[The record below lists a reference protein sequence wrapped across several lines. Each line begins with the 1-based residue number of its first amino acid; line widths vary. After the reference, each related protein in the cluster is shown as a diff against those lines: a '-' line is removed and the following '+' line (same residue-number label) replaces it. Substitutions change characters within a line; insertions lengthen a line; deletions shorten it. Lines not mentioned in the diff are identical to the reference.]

1 MNYTLIT
8 DTPALADFCHT
19 DARVLALDT
28 EFIRTR
34 TFYAKPG
41 LYQLFDGQQT
51 VLIDPLAV
59 PDLSPLWQ
67 LLQDP
72 TRICVL
78 HAGGED
84 LELLQHQSGGMPGQ
98 VHDTQLAAAFL
109 GLGPQLGFAP
119 LVETLLGVHL
129 DKAHSR
135 TDWLARP
142 LSSEQLNYAADDV
155 IYLYPVHQ
163 QLMAQ
168 LADKGLMNWFELE
181 CARGVKR
188 RSISVEPQLAY
199 LDIKNAWT
207 LDRQA
212 LGILQP
218 LCQWRLSEARRR
230 DLAVNFVVKEAHLL
244 RIAERAPLTLAD
256 LSRLDLDPMEIR
268 RHGETLL
275 KLVQVALDSPALWP
289 QPVQRLIDF
298 PDYKAELKRIKG
310 LVDET
315 GEQVGVPGDVIA
327 SKRLI
332 HQYLGWKWRLA
343 EDQDATPILLQD
355 WRCELLADKLV

>member
-8 DTPALADFCHT
+8 ESHALADFCAT
-19 DARVLALDT
+19 DAPVLALDT

-41 LYQLFDGQQT
+41 LYQLFDGRQT
-51 VLIDPLAV
+51 VLIDPVQVA
-59 PDLSPLWQ
+59 DLSPLWQ

-72 TRICVL
+72 KRICVL

-84 LELLQHQSGGMPGQ
+84 LELLQHQSGAMPGHT
-98 VHDTQLAAAFL
+98 HDTQLAAAFL
-109 GLGPQLGFAP
+109 GLGAQLGFAP
-119 LVETLLGVHL
+119 LVDTLLGVQL
-129 DKAHSR
+129 DKAHAR

-142 LSSEQLNYAADDV
+142 LSSAQLSYAADDV
-155 IYLYPVHQ
+155 IYLYPAYQ
-163 QLMAQ
+163 QLMEQ
-168 LADKGLMNWFELE
+168 LAHKGLTAWFELE
-181 CARGVKR
+181 CARGVAR
-188 RSISVEPQLAY
+188 RQSSVDPHLAY

-212 LGILQP
+212 LAILQQ

-230 DLAVNFVVKEAHLL
+230 DLAVNFVVKEAHLF
-244 RIAERAPLTLAD
+244 RIAERAPLTVSD

-268 RHGETLL
+268 RHGDTLL
-275 KLVQVALDSPALWP
+275 NLVQVALDNPAQWP

-298 PDYKAELKRIKG
+298 PDYKSELTRIKA
-310 LVDET
+310 LIEVA
-315 GEQVGVPGDVIA
+315 GEQAEIPADVIA

-332 HQYLGWKWRLA
+332 HQYLGWKWRL
-343 EDQDATPILLQD
+343 EESQDQTPILLQD
-355 WRCELLADKLV
+355 WRGELLAGHL

>member
-1 MNYTLIT
+1 MTYTLIT
-8 DTPALADFCHT
+8 DTPALADFCNT

-34 TFYAKPG
+34 TFFAKPG

-51 VLIDPLAV
+51 VLIDPVIV

-72 TRICVL
+72 ARICVL

-84 LELLQHQSGGMPGQ
+84 LELLQHQSGGLPAQ
-98 VHDTQLAAAFL
+98 IHDTQLAAAFL
-109 GLGPQLGFAP
+109 GIGAQIGFAP
-119 LVETLLGVHL
+119 LVENLLGVHL

-142 LSSEQLNYAADDV
+142 LSSAQLNYAADDV
-155 IYLYPVHQ
+155 IYLLPVYE
-163 QLMAQ
+163 QLMDR
-168 LADKGLMNWFELE
+168 LSNKGLMAWFEQE
-181 CARGVKR
+181 CERGVKR
-188 RSISVEPQLAY
+188 RSESVDPQFAY
-199 LDIKNAWT
+199 LDMKNAWT

-212 LGILQP
+212 LAILQQ
-218 LCQWRLSEARRR
+218 LCQWRLTEARSR
-230 DLAVNFVVKEAHLL
+230 DLAVNFVVKEAHLF
-244 RIAERAPLTLAD
+244 RVAERAPLTLAD
-256 LSRLDLDPMEIR
+256 LNRLDLDPMEIR

-275 KLVQVALDSPALWP
+275 KLVQVALASPQSWP
-289 QPVQRLIDF
+289 DPVQRLIDF

-310 LVDET
+310 LIDVA
-315 GEQVGVPGDVIA
+315 GEQAKIPSDVIA

-332 HQYLGWKWRLA
+332 HQYLSWKWRL
-343 EDQDATPILLQD
+343 EESKDMTPILLQG
-355 WRCELLADKLV
+355 WRGELLAGQL